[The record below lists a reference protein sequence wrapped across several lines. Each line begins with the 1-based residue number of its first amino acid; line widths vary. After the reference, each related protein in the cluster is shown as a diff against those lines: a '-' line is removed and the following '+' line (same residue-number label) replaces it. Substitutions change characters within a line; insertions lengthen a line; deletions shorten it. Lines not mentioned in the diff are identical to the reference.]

1 MPIQTGLP
9 ERLTWIDDANRSEH
23 SFLIREDRCAFFGE
37 LQASTGWGGG
47 ATNQLIAN
55 FKRSPAQIGHEPG
68 GERLRRH
75 RERAINE
82 VAAALRSQFTREEVE
97 LRCTF
102 VPIPTSKQPGHP
114 EYCDRLERSL
124 RLAFAGYRAD
134 IRPLLRLT
142 ASARPDHLSADER
155 LRYQHLL
162 AMTLVDPRQLAGEP
176 RPVVVLFDDVLT
188 SGKHFK
194 VAKTRIREVFPGQ
207 GILGIFVARRALS
220 SPGHPRPGVNLNCD
234 AGASASSDPSRP
246 QREQLQGPR
255 N

>member
-1 MPIQTGLP
+1 MPIRTGLP
-9 ERLTWIDDANRSEH
+9 EQLTWIDDVNRGDH
-23 SFLIREDRCAFFGE
+23 SFLTKEDRCAFFGE

-55 FKRSPAQIGHEPG
+55 FKRSPAQIGREPC

-102 VPIPTSKQPGHP
+102 VPLPTSKQPGHP

-134 IRPLLRLT
+134 IRPLLQLA
-142 ASARPDHLSADER
+142 ASTRADHLSAVER

-162 AMTLVDPRQLAGEP
+162 ALTSLDVRQLAGEL
-176 RPVVVLFDDVLT
+176 RPMVVLFDDVLA
-188 SGKHFK
+188 SGKHYQ

-207 GILGIFVARRALS
+207 GILGIFVARRALRS
-220 SPGHPRPGVNLNCD
+220 SCRRP
-234 AGASASSDPSRP
+234 ASLAATRGSRP
-246 QREQLQGPR
+246 PVSAR
-255 N
+255 

>member
-9 ERLTWIDDANRSEH
+9 ERLTWIDDANRSDH
-23 SFLIREDRCAFFGE
+23 SFLRKEDRCAFFGE

-55 FKRSPAQIGHEPG
+55 FKRSPAQIGHESG

-82 VAAALRSQFTREEVE
+82 VATGLRNQFTREEVE

-102 VPIPTSKQPGHP
+102 VPIPTSKLPDHP

-142 ASARPDHLSADER
+142 ANTRADHLSADER

-162 AMTLVDPRQLAGEP
+162 AMTMVDPRQLGGEP

-188 SGKHFK
+188 SGKHYK
-194 VAKTRIREVFPGQ
+194 VAKTRIREVFPDH
-207 GILGIFVARRALS
+207 GILGIFVARRALG
-220 SPGHPRPGVNLNCD
+220 SPGSP
-234 AGASASSDPSRP
+234 RP
-246 QREQLQGPR
+246 QREQLRGRR

>member
-9 ERLTWIDDANRSEH
+9 ARLTWIDDANRGDH
-23 SFLIREDRCAFFGE
+23 SFLTREDRCAFFGE
-37 LQASTGWGGG
+37 LQASVGWGGG
-47 ATNQLIAN
+47 ATNQLVAN
-55 FKRSPAQIGHEPG
+55 FKRTPAQIAHECT

-75 RERAINE
+75 RARAINQ

-124 RLAFAGYRAD
+124 RLAFSGYRAD

-142 ASARPDHLSADER
+142 ASTRADHSSAAGR
-155 LRYQHLL
+155 LGYQHLL
-162 AMTLVDPRQLAGEP
+162 ALTSIDARQLAGEL

-188 SGKHFK
+188 SGKHYK

-207 GILGIFVARRALS
+207 GILGLFIARRALQ
-220 SPGHPRPGVNLNCD
+220 SPDRARPG
-234 AGASASSDPSRP
+234 AA
-246 QREQLQGPR
+246 
-255 N
+255 

>member
-9 ERLTWIDDANRSEH
+9 ARLTWIDDTNRRDH
-23 SFLIREDRCAFFGE
+23 SFLAEEDRCAFFGE

-55 FKRSPAQIGHEPG
+55 YKRSPAQIGHEPS

-82 VAAALRSQFTREEVE
+82 VAAALRGQFSREEVE

-124 RLAFAGYRAD
+124 RLAFTGYRAD

-142 ASARPDHLSADER
+142 ASTRADHLSADER

-162 AMTLVDPRQLAGEP
+162 AVTRVAPNRSIDTALIKSDDPLYKRDITFLNLVLLHLFYQGSLGMRIAGH
-176 RPVVVLFDDVLT
+176 DQQA
-188 SGKHFK
+188 G
-194 VAKTRIREVFPGQ
+194 
-207 GILGIFVARRALS
+207 GITIQAMHYARS
-220 SPGHPRPGVNLNCD
+220 
-234 AGASASSDPSRP
+234 
-246 QREQLQGPR
+246 
-255 N
+255 